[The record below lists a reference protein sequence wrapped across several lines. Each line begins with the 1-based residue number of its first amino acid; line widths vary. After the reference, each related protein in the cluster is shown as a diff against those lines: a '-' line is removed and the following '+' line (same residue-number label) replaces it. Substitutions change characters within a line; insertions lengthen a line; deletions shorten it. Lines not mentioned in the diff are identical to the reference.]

1 MDKTSLGNFLINS
14 LSKYGFYNYGSKLF
28 YKEFSDSVVILEQ
41 LNYRTCAEL
50 YFRLIIKSCHPEMT
64 NITKA
69 VLKDEMIIDTAN
81 YPKMLYYTENGYR
94 WDFYDIPETDFSD
107 KVDMLYNNYL
117 KGFEINVIEGIKSYN
132 NFEASMKY
140 PNLLMLWKDSA
151 EKIGYLEVAGIR
163 GHDWLLNDYYIVVYK
178 NGVDSRYVNDGN
190 AKFILENIIAKI
202 PSELKGKARE
212 KWCNEKCKEL
222 FVRQGYRKYFGYG
235 LAFPIIN
242 GKPLKFCGFEI
253 DKNTYRSDEIYINED
268 TNEKFKYIR
277 KTVDAK
283 TKKVL
288 EYEIIKL

>member
-1 MDKTSLGNFLINS
+1 MNKIEDLINK
-14 LSKYGFYNYGSKLF
+14 LCPDGVPFYELGELGTFFGGLTGKSKG
-28 YKEFSDSVVILEQ
+28 
-41 LNYRTCAEL
+41 
-50 YFRLIIKSCHPEMT
+50 
-64 NITKA
+64 
-69 VLKDEMIIDTAN
+69 
-81 YPKMLYYTENGYR
+81 
-94 WDFYDIPETDFSD
+94 DFI
-107 KVDMLYNNYL
+107 
-117 KGFEINVIEGIKSYN
+117 
-132 NFEASMKY
+132 
-140 PNLLMLWKDSA
+140 
-151 EKIGYLEVAGIR
+151 
-163 GHDWLLNDYYIVVYK
+163 
-178 NGVDSRYVNDGN
+178 DGN